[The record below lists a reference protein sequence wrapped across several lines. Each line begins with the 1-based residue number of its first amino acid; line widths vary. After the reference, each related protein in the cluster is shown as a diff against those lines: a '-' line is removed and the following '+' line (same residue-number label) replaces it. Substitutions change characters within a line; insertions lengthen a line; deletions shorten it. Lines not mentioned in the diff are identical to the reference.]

1 MYWQTQ
7 LAQCFHKERSHANT
21 ACLFCRSSGPE
32 RRIEEKVPTAS
43 LSVVE
48 LQVSEA
54 NFEAFLLSYNL
65 TAMHL
70 IFLVGASGLYCIVV
84 LT

>member
-43 LSVVE
+43 LGETPNIGEV
-48 LQVSEA
+48 QVAEA
-54 NFEAFLLSYNL
+54 RNFG
-65 TAMHL
+65 
-70 IFLVGASGLYCIVV
+70 IFAII
-84 LT
+84 